1 MCSCCCRYANSCAT
15 DHMDVRCW
23 LRMQCPDVF
32 ELGGKIV
39 VIASFSNRSHNVY
52 THHYQWYRIGEM
64 SSDDLKFV
72 PDQKSGPPDRL
83 DYGAVGVSTIYA
95 GKTGTSALPPFTRRV
110 LIAFTGY
117 GNRYLTN
124 CGGDGKKQS
133 AAAAGLSASER
144 ASSVEIAL
152 PR

>member
-1 MCSCCCRYANSCAT
+1 VLLALPLNAPGFADCA
-15 DHMDVRCW
+15 
-23 LRMQCPDVF
+23 QCPDVF

-72 PDQKSGPPDRL
+72 PDEKSGPPDRL

-117 GNRYLTN
+117 GNRFLTN
-124 CGGDGKKQS
+124 CGSDGEKRCGRC
-133 AAAAGLSASER
+133 GLLKITR
-144 ASSVEIAL
+144 ACFESWN
-152 PR
+152 

>member
-1 MCSCCCRYANSCAT
+1 
-15 DHMDVRCW
+15 
-23 LRMQCPDVF
+23 
-32 ELGGKIV
+32 
-39 VIASFSNRSHNVY
+39 
-52 THHYQWYRIGEM
+52 M

-110 LIAFTGY
+110 LVAFTGY

-124 CGGDGKKQS
+124 CGGDGENIGVS
-133 AAAAGLSASER
+133 CRSR
-144 ASSVEIAL
+144 ASGRSSSL
-152 PR
+152 

>member
-1 MCSCCCRYANSCAT
+1 
-15 DHMDVRCW
+15 
-23 LRMQCPDVF
+23 
-32 ELGGKIV
+32 
-39 VIASFSNRSHNVY
+39 
-52 THHYQWYRIGEM
+52 M

-72 PDQKSGPPDRL
+72 PDQKSGLPDRL

-124 CGGDGKKQS
+124 CGGDGENDV
-133 AAAAGLSASER
+133 AIAGSRKTER
-144 ASSVEIAL
+144 ASSLEIAL
-152 PR
+152 QEHLD